1 MLGENC
7 RPSKTDTPPQPQSAS
22 RSVMVRIGKS
32 YRTQGENGMGF
43 SSWSKN
49 CMQKG
54 KWQKPK
60 NAHCNAH
67 NKKEMA
73 IQLITEF

>member
-1 MLGENC
+1 
-7 RPSKTDTPPQPQSAS
+7 
-22 RSVMVRIGKS
+22 MVRIGKS